1 MFISSSA
8 DLPTTLTARDSSSW
22 RKQYSGYYF
31 SKAYRQQLWQR
42 YGFERVIRDDA
53 ELAFMIGYVIGNPV
67 RAGLVRQPSEYPHS
81 GSERYT
87 MQEMLEISE
96 YRCRR

>member
-1 MFISSSA
+1 
-8 DLPTTLTARDSSSW
+8 
-22 RKQYSGYYF
+22 
-31 SKAYRQQLWQR
+31 
-42 YGFERVIRDDA
+42 
-53 ELAFMIGYVIGNPV
+53 MIGYVIGNPV

-96 YRCRR
+96 YRCRA